1 MIYARGPPM
10 HGTSN
15 LNPTYIEVTAPV
27 TRDGISFLWEPVR
40 FTFKLLPGNL
50 MQGHKEGVYYTITL
64 HRIE

>member
-1 MIYARGPPM
+1 M

-15 LNPTYIEVTAPV
+15 LNRPTLKVTAPV
-27 TRDGISFLWEPVR
+27 TRDGINFLWEPVR
-40 FTFKLLPGNL
+40 FTFKLLLGNL

>member
-1 MIYARGPPM
+1 M

-27 TRDGISFLWEPVR
+27 TRDGINFLWEPVR

-50 MQGHKEGVYYTITL
+50 MQGHKEGERLRYPDIDGCAG
-64 HRIE
+64 

>member
-1 MIYARGPPM
+1 M
-10 HGTSN
+10 HSTSN

-50 MQGHKEGVYYTITL
+50 MQGHKEGVC
-64 HRIE
+64 